1 MKVMGLL
8 ASLLF
13 LAGMLLAGLV
23 AFSLLTP
30 NIEEDPTEAVTLGGI
45 AVAPLPR
52 LDPAHIQR
60 GAKIYAEHCASCHGD
75 DLRGAANWRYR
86 QPDGTYPPPPHD
98 ASGHT
103 WQHPDQTLINMIQNG
118 INPSLPKGMPA
129 FKGKLTPGD
138 VGDVIDFIKSH
149 WDLAERKSQW
159 WQTQRNQEQPP
170 Q

>member
-1 MKVMGLL
+1 ML

-13 LAGMLLAGLV
+13 LAGFLLAGLAAV
-23 AFSLLTP
+23 SIFSP
-30 NIEEDPTEAVTLGGI
+30 NEPDEYSVPVTLAGV

-52 LDPAHIQR
+52 LDPAHVQR
-60 GAKIYAEHCASCHGD
+60 GAQVYADNCATCHGA

-86 QPDGTYPPPPHD
+86 QPDGLFPPPPHD
-98 ASGHT
+98 SSGHT

-129 FKGKLTPGD
+129 FKGKLTSDD
-138 VGDVIDFIKSH
+138 VSDVIDFIKSH
-149 WDLAERKSQW
+149 WGMAERRSQW
-159 WQTQRNQEQPP
+159 WQTQRGLEQPP